1 MKILVRCLVVVVMLI
16 AVSGTVYLSG
26 QTKPAAPV
34 KPAPPAAAAAS
45 DPADTDDEVL
55 HVFMCEM
62 SDGTTEAEV
71 DAAAQIKF
79 KALKQMP
86 GAENAR
92 MNILWP
98 VAVSNMGE
106 VDFWVVWTFPSTSD
120 WGKFWDAYED
130 SSPLARADDAT
141 EGKIECPNSMM
152 WETHEISA
160 PK

>member
-1 MKILVRCLVVVVMLI
+1 MKILVRCLVVLVVLI
-16 AVSGTVYLSG
+16 AVTGSVYLSG
-26 QTKPAAPV
+26 QTKPAV
-34 KPAPPAAAAAS
+34 PAAAAPS
-45 DPADTDDEVL
+45 SSDTDDEVL

-62 SDGTTEAEV
+62 SEGTTEAEV

-152 WETHEISA
+152 WETHAIA
-160 PK
+160 VPTK